1 MLCILCCTIRRWQV
15 QPGCTGG
22 VGILHQINFRSVAL
36 GGPKGAPT
44 KHEFYCCS
52 QFLGFFGG
60 SVKDEQLLLRFV
72 LKMEVGLCQDFQ
84 QQESLCAT
92 EKESSSSPKL

>member
-1 MLCILCCTIRRWQV
+1 M
-15 QPGCTGG
+15 
-22 VGILHQINFRSVAL
+22 NFTAVHSL
-36 GGPKGAPT
+36 
-44 KHEFYCCS
+44 F
-52 QFLGFFGG
+52 FFFGG

-72 LKMEVGLCQDFQ
+72 LEMEVGLCQDFQ

>member
-1 MLCILCCTIRRWQV
+1 M
-15 QPGCTGG
+15 
-22 VGILHQINFRSVAL
+22 NFTAVHSL
-36 GGPKGAPT
+36 
-44 KHEFYCCS
+44 F
-52 QFLGFFGG
+52 FFFGG